1 MNVTDLNAQLRR
13 DEGEKLSVYQDSLG
27 YATIG
32 VGRMVDGRKG
42 GGISTDEAAM
52 LLNNDIARVRVEL
65 LQRLPWFVH
74 LDPVRQGV
82 LMNMAFQM
90 GINGVMAFQQT
101 LEKVQGG
108 DYAAAADRM
117 LQSKWAT
124 QTPER
129 ANRLAKQMRD
139 GVWQ

>member
-1 MNVTDLNAQLRR
+1 MIEDQLRR
-13 DEGEKLSVYQDSLG
+13 DEGERLSAYQDHLG
-27 YATIG
+27 YWTIG
-32 VGRMVDGRKG
+32 IGRLIDSRRG
-42 GGISTDEAAM
+42 GGISTDESTM
-52 LLNNDIARVRVEL
+52 LLRNDIARIRVEL

-82 LMNMAFQM
+82 LMNMTFQM
-90 GINGVMAFQQT
+90 GINGVMAFQDT
-101 LEKVQGG
+101 LAKVQAS

>member
-1 MNVTDLNAQLRR
+1 MLEDQLRR
-13 DEGEKLSVYQDSLG
+13 DEGERLSAYQDHLG
-27 YATIG
+27 FWTIG
-32 VGRMVDGRKG
+32 IGRLIDSRRG
-42 GGISTDEAAM
+42 GGISTDESTM
-52 LLNNDIARVRVEL
+52 LLRNDIARIRVEL

-82 LMNMAFQM
+82 LMNMTFQL
-90 GINGVMAFQQT
+90 GINGVMAFQDT
-101 LEKVQGG
+101 LAKVQAS

-129 ANRLAKQMRD
+129 ANRLAIQMRE
-139 GVWQ
+139 GTWQ

>member
-1 MNVTDLNAQLRR
+1 MLEDQLRR
-13 DEGEKLSVYQDSLG
+13 DEGEKLSAYQDHLG
-27 YATIG
+27 FWTIG
-32 VGRMVDGRKG
+32 IGRLIDSRRG
-42 GGISTDEAAM
+42 GGISTDESTM
-52 LLNNDIARVRVEL
+52 LLRNDIARIRVEL
-65 LQRLPWFVH
+65 LQRLPWFVY
-74 LDPVRQGV
+74 LDSVRQGV

-90 GINGVMAFQQT
+90 GINGVMAFQQM
-101 LEKVQGG
+101 LAKVQGG
-108 DYAAAADRM
+108 DYAAAADQM

>member
-1 MNVTDLNAQLRR
+1 MLEDQLRR
-13 DEGEKLSVYQDSLG
+13 DEGEKLSAYQDHLG
-27 YATIG
+27 FWTIG
-32 VGRMVDGRKG
+32 IGRLIDSRRG
-42 GGISTDEAAM
+42 GGISTDESTM
-52 LLNNDIARVRVEL
+52 LLRNDIARIRVEL

-74 LDPVRQGV
+74 LDPARQGV

-90 GINGVMAFQQT
+90 GINGVMAFQQM
-101 LEKVQGG
+101 LAKVQGG
-108 DYAAAADRM
+108 DYAAAADQM

>member
-1 MNVTDLNAQLRR
+1 VIEDQLRR
-13 DEGEKLSVYQDSLG
+13 DEGERLSAYQDHLG
-27 YATIG
+27 YWTIG
-32 VGRMVDGRKG
+32 IGRMIDSRRG
-42 GGISTDEAAM
+42 GGISTDESTM
-52 LLNNDIARVRVEL
+52 LLRNDIARIRVEL

-82 LMNMAFQM
+82 LMNMTFQI

-117 LQSKWAT
+117 LQSKWAA
-124 QTPER
+124 QTPAR
-129 ANRLAKQMRD
+129 AKRLAIQMRD

>member
-1 MNVTDLNAQLRR
+1 VIEDQLRR
-13 DEGEKLSVYQDSLG
+13 DEGERLSAYQDHLG
-27 YATIG
+27 YWTIG
-32 VGRMVDGRKG
+32 IGRMIDARKG
-42 GGISTDEAAM
+42 GGISTDEATM
-52 LLNNDIARVRVEL
+52 LLRNDIARIRVEL

-74 LDPVRQGV
+74 LDSVRQGV
-82 LMNMAFQM
+82 LMNMTFQM

-101 LEKVQGG
+101 LAKVQAS

>member
-1 MNVTDLNAQLRR
+1 VIEDQLRR
-13 DEGEKLSVYQDSLG
+13 DEGERLSAYQDHLG
-27 YATIG
+27 YWTIG
-32 VGRMVDGRKG
+32 IGRLIDSRRG
-42 GGISTDEAAM
+42 GGISTDESTM
-52 LLNNDIARVRVEL
+52 LLRNDIARIRVEL

-82 LMNMAFQM
+82 LMNMTFQM
-90 GINGVMAFQQT
+90 GINGVMAFQDT
-101 LEKVQGG
+101 LAKVQAS

>member
-1 MNVTDLNAQLRR
+1 MLEDQLRR
-13 DEGEKLSVYQDSLG
+13 DEGEKLSAYQDHLG
-27 YATIG
+27 FWTIG
-32 VGRMVDGRKG
+32 IGRLIDSRRG
-42 GGISTDEAAM
+42 GGISTDESTM
-52 LLNNDIARVRVEL
+52 LLRNDIARIRVEL

-82 LMNMAFQM
+82 LMNMAFQL
-90 GINGVMAFQQT
+90 GINGLMAFQDT
-101 LEKVQGG
+101 LGKVQTG
-108 DYAAAADRM
+108 DYAVAADKM

-129 ANRLAKQMRD
+129 AKRLAIQMRD

>member
-1 MNVTDLNAQLRR
+1 MLEEQLRR
-13 DEGEKLSVYQDSLG
+13 DEGEKLSAYQDHLG
-27 YATIG
+27 FWTIG
-32 VGRMVDGRKG
+32 IGRLIDSRRG
-42 GGISTDEAAM
+42 GGISTDESTM
-52 LLNNDIARVRVEL
+52 LLRNDIARIRVEL
-65 LQRLPWFVH
+65 LQRLPWFVY

-90 GINGVMAFQQT
+90 GINGAMAFQQM
-101 LEKVQGG
+101 LAKVQGG
-108 DYAAAADRM
+108 DYAAAADQM

>member
-1 MNVTDLNAQLRR
+1 MIEDQLRR
-13 DEGEKLSVYQDSLG
+13 DEGERLSAYQDHLG
-27 YATIG
+27 FWTIG
-32 VGRMVDGRKG
+32 IGRLIDSRRG
-42 GGISTDEAAM
+42 GGISTDESTM
-52 LLNNDIARVRVEL
+52 LLRNDIARIRVEL

-74 LDPVRQGV
+74 LDSVRQGV

-90 GINGVMAFQQT
+90 GINGVMAFQDT
-101 LEKVQGG
+101 LAKVQAS

-129 ANRLAKQMRD
+129 ANRLAKQMRE
-139 GVWQ
+139 GTWQ

>member
-1 MNVTDLNAQLRR
+1 MLEDQLRR
-13 DEGEKLSVYQDSLG
+13 DEGERLSAYQDHLG
-27 YATIG
+27 FWTIG
-32 VGRMVDGRKG
+32 IGRMIDSRRG
-42 GGISTDEAAM
+42 GGIDSDEATM
-52 LLNNDIARVRVEL
+52 LLRNDIARIRVEL

-74 LDPVRQGV
+74 LDSVRQGV
-82 LMNMAFQM
+82 LMNMTFQL
-90 GINGVMAFQQT
+90 GINGLMAFQQM
-101 LEKVQGG
+101 LAKVQGN
-108 DYAAAADRM
+108 DYAAAADQM

>member
-1 MNVTDLNAQLRR
+1 MLEDQLRR
-13 DEGEKLSVYQDSLG
+13 DEGERLSAYQDHLG
-27 YATIG
+27 FWTIG
-32 VGRMVDGRKG
+32 IGRLIDSRRG
-42 GGISTDEAAM
+42 GGISTDESTM
-52 LLNNDIARVRVEL
+52 LLRNDIARIRVEL

-90 GINGVMAFQQT
+90 GINGVMAFQQM
-101 LEKVQGG
+101 LAKVQGG
-108 DYAAAADRM
+108 DYAAAADQM

-129 ANRLAKQMRD
+129 AKRLAIQMRD

>member
-1 MNVTDLNAQLRR
+1 VIEDQLRR
-13 DEGEKLSVYQDSLG
+13 DEGERLSAYQDHLG
-27 YATIG
+27 FWTIG
-32 VGRMVDGRKG
+32 IGRLIDSRRG
-42 GGISTDEAAM
+42 GGISTDESTM
-52 LLNNDIARVRVEL
+52 LLRNDIARIRVEL

-74 LDPVRQGV
+74 LDSVRQGV

-90 GINGVMAFQQT
+90 GINGVMAFQDT
-101 LEKVQGG
+101 LAKVQAS

-129 ANRLAKQMRD
+129 ANRLAKQMRE
-139 GVWQ
+139 GTWQ

>member
-1 MNVTDLNAQLRR
+1 MLEDQLRR
-13 DEGEKLSVYQDSLG
+13 DEGERLSAYQDHLG
-27 YATIG
+27 FWTIG
-32 VGRMVDGRKG
+32 IGRLIDSRRG
-42 GGISTDEAAM
+42 GGISTDESTM
-52 LLNNDIARVRVEL
+52 LLRNDIARIRVEL

-82 LMNMAFQM
+82 LMNMTFQL
-90 GINGVMAFQQT
+90 GINGVMAFQDT
-101 LEKVQGG
+101 LAKVQAS

-129 ANRLAKQMRD
+129 ANRLAKQMRE

>member
-1 MNVTDLNAQLRR
+1 MLEEQLRR
-13 DEGEKLSVYQDSLG
+13 DEGEKLSAYQDHLG
-27 YATIG
+27 FWTIG
-32 VGRMVDGRKG
+32 IGRLIDSRRG
-42 GGISTDEAAM
+42 GGISTDESTM
-52 LLNNDIARVRVEL
+52 LLRNDIARIRVEL

-82 LMNMAFQM
+82 LMNMAFQL
-90 GINGVMAFQQT
+90 GINGLMAFQDT
-101 LEKVQGG
+101 LGKVQTG
-108 DYAAAADRM
+108 DYAVAADKM

-129 ANRLAKQMRD
+129 AKRLAIQMRD

>member
-1 MNVTDLNAQLRR
+1 MLEDQLRR
-13 DEGEKLSVYQDSLG
+13 DEGEKLSAYQDHLG
-27 YATIG
+27 FWTIG
-32 VGRMVDGRKG
+32 IGRLIDSRRG
-42 GGISTDEAAM
+42 GGISTDESTM
-52 LLNNDIARVRVEL
+52 LLRNDIARIRVEL

-82 LMNMAFQM
+82 LMNMAFQL
-90 GINGVMAFQQT
+90 GINGLMAFQDT
-101 LEKVQGG
+101 LGKVQTG
-108 DYAAAADRM
+108 DYAVAADKM

-129 ANRLAKQMRD
+129 AKRLSIQMRD

>member
-1 MNVTDLNAQLRR
+1 MLEEQLRR
-13 DEGEKLSVYQDSLG
+13 DEGEKLSAYQDHLG
-27 YATIG
+27 FWTIG
-32 VGRMVDGRKG
+32 IGRLIDSRRG
-42 GGISTDEAAM
+42 GGISTDESTM
-52 LLNNDIARVRVEL
+52 LLRNDIARIRVEL

-90 GINGVMAFQQT
+90 GINGVMAFQQM
-101 LEKVQGG
+101 LGKVQTG
-108 DYAAAADRM
+108 DYAVAADKM

-129 ANRLAKQMRD
+129 AKRLAIQMRD

>member
-1 MNVTDLNAQLRR
+1 MLEEQLRR
-13 DEGEKLSVYQDSLG
+13 DEGEKLSAYQDHLG
-27 YATIG
+27 FWTIG
-32 VGRMVDGRKG
+32 IGRLIDSRRG
-42 GGISTDEAAM
+42 GGISTDESTM
-52 LLNNDIARVRVEL
+52 LLRNDIARIRVEL

-82 LMNMAFQM
+82 LMNMAFQL
-90 GINGVMAFQQT
+90 GINGLMAFQDT
-101 LEKVQGG
+101 LGKVQTG
-108 DYAAAADRM
+108 DYAVAADKM

-129 ANRLAKQMRD
+129 AKRLSIQMRD